1 VYLGSGSPCSASSSC
16 CFNPNNFA
24 AGRVGAL
31 APAHA
36 QTAHSGATVSVG
48 GGFISPHGVAV
59 DGSGNVFVAD
69 GAHLSAKSDERLT
82 TNLINR

>member
-1 VYLGSGSPCSASSSC
+1 MPCIWALVRRVLRLRLVVSTLTILLL
-16 CFNPNNFA
+16 A
-24 AGRVGAL
+24 AWGAL

-69 GAHLSAKSDERLT
+69 TR
-82 TNLINR
+82 